1 MELFIIIGGCY
12 AIYRVGIAI
21 ATNIDYYSTEKE
33 AKLVK
38 RGKRRQYDSQITGTL
53 ARCFIATIDYH
64 QYITNTEV
72 L

>member
-38 RGKRRQYDSQITGTL
+38 RGKHRQYDSQITGTL